1 MGLENGRTTP
11 GWRSRFFSS
20 LRRRRHERNVALA
33 ALHCASQS
41 QQAASEQNRQFKI
54 DLEAA
59 QSQQAAL
66 QAAAAQSQQ
75 AALQEAA
82 ASEQNR
88 QLKIDLEAAQSQQAA
103 VHTMK
108 QTSTC
113 PPKKAQDN
121 LMVFNAENC
130 FHFNF

>member
-59 QSQQAAL
+59 QSQQAA
-66 QAAAAQSQQ
+66 
-75 AALQEAA
+75 
-82 ASEQNR
+82 
-88 QLKIDLEAAQSQQAA
+88 